1 MLPYYTEK
9 LGFELVPEE
18 IEEYATARS
27 ALAIAPQ
34 ASGSPCDGSARESVA
49 TCQQPG
55 SPLLPQQLLLV
66 RILVQLL
73 AKMRVVS

>member
-27 ALAIAPQ
+27 ALANAPQ
-34 ASGSPCDGSARESVA
+34 ASGSPCDGSAPESVL

-55 SPLLPQQLLLV
+55 SP
-66 RILVQLL
+66 
-73 AKMRVVS
+73 